1 MSRRGWKGG
10 ILAEHIC
17 MDYEDP
23 YTAAERW
30 AWRERRVDPAKG
42 HFELRYGSA
51 EVSVARVGRP
61 VNRVFGVE
69 FIVDLANPVSA
80 PMTDAVVGELDF
92 YLVTKRERN
101 PWAYAQ
107 YHCGTAANLYS
118 SVHWSFQRGEGRKGV
133 STPQE
138 EDAMGLTAGKKAAR
152 TKKHKAAGAKD
163 AATRK
168 HRAAGKKAAQTRK
181 RRAAGKKAAAS
192 RKRRAAAGKAAAT
205 RRANR
210 SRQGAG

>member
-1 MSRRGWKGG
+1 
-10 ILAEHIC
+10 

-23 YTAAERW
+23 LTAAERW

-61 VNRVFGVE
+61 VKRVFGVE
-69 FIVDLANPVSA
+69 FIVDRANPVSA
-80 PMTDAVVGELDF
+80 AMMDAVVGELDF

-118 SVHWSFQRGEGRKGV
+118 SVHWSFH
-133 STPQE
+133 
-138 EDAMGLTAGKKAAR
+138 DALELTAGKKAAR
-152 TKKHKAAGAKD
+152 TKKRKAAGAKA

-181 RRAAGKKAAAS
+181 RRAAGKKAAVS

-210 SRQGAG
+210 GRQGAE